1 MKKTIVISMLTLLT
15 LVTVFVGCNTRGND
29 TTMTPDATYAQA
41 TTKSETT
48 APAATTAPATT
59 AAAEKATKAV
69 KTSAEKE
76 KSVTLEKAREIAVKD
91 AGIGNAEVSFTK
103 AKLDTDDGVK
113 IYEIEFTY
121 NGNEYEYDINAKT
134 GAIIEKNKE
143 PVDD

>member
-29 TTMTPDATYAQA
+29 TA
-41 TTKSETT
+41 TTPAATEAQVTTQAET
-48 APAATTAPATT
+48 AAQATTAPATT
-59 AAAEKATKAV
+59 AATEKATKAV

-91 AGIGNAEVSFTK
+91 AGIKNAEVSFTK

-113 IYEIEFTY
+113 VYEIEFTY

>member
-15 LVTVFVGCNTRGND
+15 LVTVFVGCNTQDKD
-29 TTMTPDATYAQA
+29 TA
-41 TTKSETT
+41 TTPAATEAQVTTQAET
-48 APAATTAPATT
+48 AAQATTAPATT
-59 AAAEKATKAV
+59 AATEKATKAV
-69 KTSAEKE
+69 KTSAKKE

-91 AGIGNAEVSFTK
+91 AGIKNAEVSFTK